1 MRDYRWIIGLA
12 LFLSVCAPARADFFK
27 MNWKQAP
34 GPSPVTITETSL
46 FSDASL
52 GNQVRACISFK
63 NTTQK
68 PITAVEFTFRFDDML
83 GSPLTEGILQR
94 QGSFGPGIVIEG
106 KMSVLGGNSDSFNNC
121 KNINGTNLRPVLE
134 TVGVNAVRFEDG
146 TTWKK
151 GDPLPG
157 VASAPAVPG
166 APAPIVNVN
175 GASGQGGSF
184 APAGGSFWSIAWVP
198 GSRKLVATAIDEK
211 TQTDADYGALS
222 KCNAANGGG
231 TACQVVAYTTGLPAH
246 PAAKCG
252 ALAIDEAAGKFA
264 SGWGANQSDTIRAA
278 EEALVRF
285 GGALSANSIVTVVC
299 NSR

>member
-1 MRDYRWIIGLA
+1 MRNLGIVIGCA
-12 LFLSVCAPARADFFK
+12 LFLSVCVPARADYFK
-27 MNWKQAP
+27 MNWKQAA
-34 GPSPVTITETSL
+34 GAAPVSITDSSL

-52 GNQVRACISFK
+52 GNQVRACVSFK

-68 PITAVEFTFRFDDML
+68 PIRVVEFTFRFDDLL
-83 GSPLTEGILQR
+83 GSPLVEGILQR

-106 KMSVLGGNSDSFNNC
+106 KMNVLGGNSDSFNNC
-121 KNINGTNLRPVLE
+121 KLINGTTLTPVLE
-134 TVGVNAVRFEDG
+134 TIGVSAVRFEDG

-157 VASAPAVPG
+157 VASSLVPG

-198 GSRKLVATAIDEK
+198 GSRKLFATATDEK

-252 ALAIDEAAGKFA
+252 ALAIDEAGGKFA

>member
-1 MRDYRWIIGLA
+1 MRDCRVAIALA
-12 LFLSVCAPARADFFK
+12 LFLSLCAPARADFFT
-27 MNWKQAP
+27 MPWKQAP
-34 GPSPVTITETSL
+34 GLAPVVITLASL

-68 PITAVEFTFRFDDML
+68 PINAVEFTFRFDDML
-83 GSPLTEGILQR
+83 GSPLVEGILQR
-94 QGSFGPGIVIEG
+94 QGSFGPGVVIEG
-106 KMSVLGGNSDSFNNC
+106 KMSILGGNSDSFNKCTNV
-121 KNINGTNLRPVLE
+121 NGTNLKPVLE
-134 TVGVNAVRFEDG
+134 TIGVNAVRFEDG
-146 TTWKK
+146 TTWKR
-151 GDPLPG
+151 GDPVPG
-157 VASAPAVPG
+157 LASAVPGG

-184 APAGGSFWSIAWVP
+184 APAAGTFWSIAWVP
-198 GSRKLVATAIDEK
+198 GSRKLMATAVDER

-222 KCNAANGGG
+222 KCNALNGGG

-252 ALAIDEAAGKFA
+252 ALAIDEAGGKFA
-264 SGWGANQSDTIRAA
+264 SGWGATQSDTIRAA
-278 EEALVRF
+278 QEALVRF
-285 GGALSANSIVTVVC
+285 GGALTADSIVTVVC